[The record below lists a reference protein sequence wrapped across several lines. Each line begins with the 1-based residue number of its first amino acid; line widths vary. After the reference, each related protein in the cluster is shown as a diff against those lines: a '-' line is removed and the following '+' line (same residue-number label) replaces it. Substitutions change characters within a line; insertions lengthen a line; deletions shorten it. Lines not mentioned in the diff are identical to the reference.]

1 MSIIRSL
8 INNDNIFSTNFSTNL
23 PSHQQYRNAILFYP
37 HQHFCTI
44 TFFNICQYYVC
55 DQSLTFV
62 QLFCNPIDCSPP
74 GSFVH
79 GILQARML
87 EWVAISSPRGSS
99 WCIDWTCISC
109 TGGWI
114 LYHWATWEA
123 PINIIGENKIS
134 PLILSDWIC
143 WLNMFIIH
151 LYFFGELLLYTFCN
165 FHTGHWKLKVLKWFS
180 RDHFQIRYAWQ

>member
-1 MSIIRSL
+1 MTIFFPQNFLLIHHLTSNIGMLPYFILISMSAL
-8 INNDNIFSTNFSTNL
+8 L
-23 PSHQQYRNAILFYP
+23 L
-37 HQHFCTI
+37 
-44 TFFNICQYYVC
+44 FFNICQYYAC
-55 DQSLTFV
+55 GQSLSFV
-62 QLFCNPIDCSPP
+62 QLFCNPLDCSPP

-79 GILQARML
+79 GILQARIL
-87 EWVAISSPRGSS
+87 KWVAISSPRGSS

-109 TGGWI
+109 TGQWI

-165 FHTGHWKLKVLKWFS
+165 FHTRHWKLKVLKLFS
-180 RDHFQIRYAWQ
+180 RDHFQIRYAWQWLWD